1 MVFCVVSWLRVRVGH
16 ISGRSFDTGEV
27 MSADRSAAAPSFLG
41 QDDAPVGAT
50 VLRMLLGAQLRRFR
64 EAAGLTA
71 ERAGF
76 EIRASRSK
84 ISRME
89 TGRAG
94 FKTRDVSGLL
104 TLYGVIDERERARLL
119 ALAAQSSGPDWWVE
133 YSDILPGW
141 FESYLG
147 LESAAAIIRSFEIQ
161 FVPGLFQT
169 EEYARAVIQLGGR
182 PTPAA
187 EVERLVN
194 LRVKRQELLARV
206 DPPRIWSVLDEGV
219 LRRPVGGPAVLRAQ
233 LRHLSEVA
241 NMPHVTL
248 QVVPFDRGGH
258 AGAGEAFTVLRFTEQ
273 DLPDVVYIEQL
284 AGAVYLDRR
293 WDVEPYLDLMDR
305 LSSEALSPAAT
316 MRFIEQVTWK
326 TQALMPSRWQTRE
339 QHPGDE
345 QRGDGSRGGGELIE
359 LKAYPHASILS
370 PGPAEEP
377 TLAVAIYLSDEGI
390 HGQVEAAVDAWLA
403 SAGLMVEERDEPII
417 GSWFRRMR
425 AGVKHS
431 VRTPAAQD
439 ALLTAAHAV
448 DTRMVLAQDAVV
460 TATLLQGVA
469 PVIASLQPTK
479 DAVVRAGAV
488 LIVKIDWAVQ
498 VHQLTAA
505 QQVMLNHQPQLL
517 SSPAAIIAALQP
529 NGTNGNGIASEI
541 K

>member
-233 LRHLSEVA
+233 LRRLSEVA

>member
-293 WDVEPYLDLMDR
+293 SDVEPYLDLMDR